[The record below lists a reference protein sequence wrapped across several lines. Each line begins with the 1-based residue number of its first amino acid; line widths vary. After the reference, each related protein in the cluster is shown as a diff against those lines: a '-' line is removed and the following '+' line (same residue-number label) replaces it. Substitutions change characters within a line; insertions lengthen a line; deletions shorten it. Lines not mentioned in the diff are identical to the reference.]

1 MLNIDGVAGSAGNG
15 TSGGG
20 GAGSTANKYKTSNAS
35 TTDRAMSGVG
45 RGPSV
50 FQTQVAHAT
59 PPTLPDLEDGDVDKK
74 ADGLSVISGHS
85 DHSRT
90 TSQLEEATKL
100 PWYRSVT
107 CKDLK
112 DIMPTVLIL
121 VGGILICVLVIPYAF
136 SSVLKQLDVVGE
148 MDRIAEYK
156 KELARN
162 ATIEAALKKA
172 EANAEP
178 TPEDS
183 IAERLISSDPSL
195 PFSEEVENT

>member
-1 MLNIDGVAGSAGNG
+1 MYVLLVLKHVS
-15 TSGGG
+15 
-20 GAGSTANKYKTSNAS
+20 
-35 TTDRAMSGVG
+35 
-45 RGPSV
+45 
-50 FQTQVAHAT
+50 VAHAT

-172 EANAEP
+172 EEANAES
-178 TPEDS
+178 TSEDS

-195 PFSEEVENT
+195 PFSEELENT

>member
-1 MLNIDGVAGSAGNG
+1 MIHYVS
-15 TSGGG
+15 
-20 GAGSTANKYKTSNAS
+20 
-35 TTDRAMSGVG
+35 
-45 RGPSV
+45 
-50 FQTQVAHAT
+50 VAHAA
-59 PPTLPDLEDGDVDKK
+59 PPTLSDLEDGDIDKK

-162 ATIEAALKKA
+162 ATIEAALRKA
-172 EANAEP
+172 ELENAES
-178 TPEDS
+178 TPGSDS
-183 IAERLISSDPSL
+183 LSIPEPSRLISSDPSL
-195 PFSEEVENT
+195 PFSEELENT

>member
-1 MLNIDGVAGSAGNG
+1 M
-15 TSGGG
+15 
-20 GAGSTANKYKTSNAS
+20 
-35 TTDRAMSGVG
+35 
-45 RGPSV
+45 
-50 FQTQVAHAT
+50 
-59 PPTLPDLEDGDVDKK
+59 
-74 ADGLSVISGHS
+74 ISGHS

-162 ATIEAALKKA
+162 ATIEAALRKA
-172 EANAEP
+172 ELDNANAES
-178 TPEDS
+178 TPGSDS
-183 IAERLISSDPSL
+183 LSIPEPSRLISSDPSL
-195 PFSEEVENT
+195 PFSEELDT

>member
-1 MLNIDGVAGSAGNG
+1 
-15 TSGGG
+15 
-20 GAGSTANKYKTSNAS
+20 
-35 TTDRAMSGVG
+35 
-45 RGPSV
+45 
-50 FQTQVAHAT
+50 
-59 PPTLPDLEDGDVDKK
+59 
-74 ADGLSVISGHS
+74 
-85 DHSRT
+85 
-90 TSQLEEATKL
+90 
-100 PWYRSVT
+100 
-107 CKDLK
+107 
-112 DIMPTVLIL
+112 MPTVLIL

-178 TPEDS
+178 TSEDS

-195 PFSEEVENT
+195 PFSEELENT

>member
-1 MLNIDGVAGSAGNG
+1 MIQYVS
-15 TSGGG
+15 
-20 GAGSTANKYKTSNAS
+20 
-35 TTDRAMSGVG
+35 
-45 RGPSV
+45 
-50 FQTQVAHAT
+50 VAHAA
-59 PPTLPDLEDGDVDKK
+59 PPTLSDLEDGDIDKK

-162 ATIEAALKKA
+162 ATIEAALRKA
-172 EANAEP
+172 EENAES
-178 TPEDS
+178 TPGSDS
-183 IAERLISSDPSL
+183 LSIPEPSRLISSDPSL
-195 PFSEEVENT
+195 PFSEELENT

>member
-1 MLNIDGVAGSAGNG
+1 MIFVIIQIENVAYVLLVL
-15 TSGGG
+15 
-20 GAGSTANKYKTSNAS
+20 KYVS
-35 TTDRAMSGVG
+35 
-45 RGPSV
+45 
-50 FQTQVAHAT
+50 VAHAT

-195 PFSEEVENT
+195 PFSEELENT

>member
-1 MLNIDGVAGSAGNG
+1 M
-15 TSGGG
+15 
-20 GAGSTANKYKTSNAS
+20 
-35 TTDRAMSGVG
+35 
-45 RGPSV
+45 
-50 FQTQVAHAT
+50 
-59 PPTLPDLEDGDVDKK
+59 
-74 ADGLSVISGHS
+74 ISGHS

-148 MDRIAEYK
+148 MDRIAEWK

-162 ATIEAALKKA
+162 ATLEALKNA
-172 EANAEP
+172 DAEP
-178 TPEDS
+178 TPEAS
-183 IAERLISSDPSL
+183 ISETSRLISSDPSL
-195 PFSEEVENT
+195 PFSEELDT